1 MIKKLFKTA
10 VDFIKE
16 VKIELSKVTY
26 PGKSE
31 TIGST
36 TVVIVF
42 TLIVALFLAIV
53 DTVLVRI
60 LRMVV

>member
-1 MIKKLFKTA
+1 MIKKLFKSA
-10 VDFIKE
+10 IDFMKE
-16 VKIELSKVTY
+16 VKLELSKVTY
-26 PGKSE
+26 PSKNE

-53 DTVLVRI
+53 DTVLIRI
-60 LRMVV
+60 LRLVV

>member
-1 MIKKLFKTA
+1 MIKKLFKT
-10 VDFIKE
+10 VIDFIKD
-16 VKIELSKVTY
+16 VKNELSKVTY
-26 PGKSE
+26 PSKNE

-53 DTVLVRI
+53 DTVLVRL
-60 LRMVV
+60 LRLVV